1 MKHVFKNGLILLV
14 CAAIL
19 ALGLSALLLPCHH
32 CVGEGCAVCLLV
44 EQAMR
49 LAGLAVVSGAFVARL
64 FASRARREREQRGA
78 RQHAFSLVGIK
89 AELLI

>member
-19 ALGLSALLLPCHH
+19 ALGLSALLLP
-32 CVGEGCAVCLLV
+32 VGEGCAVCLLV

-64 FASRARREREQRGA
+64 FASRPRRERDLRGA

>member
-32 CVGEGCAVCLLV
+32 CVGEGCALCLTIGR
-44 EQAMR
+44 AMQ
-49 LAGLAVVSGAFVARL
+49 LAGLAAVSGAFVARL
-64 FASRARREREQRGA
+64 FASRPRREREQRGA